1 MNFLK
6 TLLIV
11 PLLLSSQIFAG
22 HHEESKVSQKVMM
35 NNIKTAKS
43 WIDAGYTDK
52 DSFMAVVKNICL
64 MMAITIPEDLLAL
77 GLILI
82 LATTRW

>member
-22 HHEESKVSQKVMM
+22 HHEESKVSQKTIM
-35 NNIKTAKS
+35 NNINISTSLSVLHVVSAIQTSPSDEIVVTMLK
-43 WIDAGYTDK
+43 
-52 DSFMAVVKNICL
+52 FVAVLHKLRLN
-64 MMAITIPEDLLAL
+64 
-77 GLILI
+77 
-82 LATTRW
+82 

>member
-11 PLLLSSQIFAG
+11 PLFLSTQLFTA

-52 DSFMAVVKNICL
+52 DAFMAVVKKHMSDDIKYIVN
-64 MMAITIPEDLLAL
+64 EK
-77 GLILI
+77 G
-82 LATTRW
+82 